1 MRRITGFLAG
11 LLSGAVV
18 GAVSALLLAPMSGR
32 ELQAQT
38 REQFEGLMDDARSAA
53 ETKRLQLEA
62 QLNALKAPKPSEE
75 HSAA

>member
-1 MRRITGFLAG
+1 MRKITGFLAG

-38 REQFEGLMDDARSAA
+38 REQFEGLIDDARSAA

-62 QLNALKAPKPSEE
+62 QLDALKQPKPSEE
-75 HSAA
+75 RTGA